1 MAETNFRGPVGS
13 MGPLE
18 SDSGGGVGTSTLATA
33 SIGPMDGPSYFYQGV
48 AILDPRN
55 YPIAKDGLL
64 PGRVPAFIAAPN
76 IVTVDAVPQAA
87 SSSALAAAQVVTAA
101 TPMALATVAVTNFSV
116 GAASLAVGV
125 PLIPA
130 GTSSVTTVIALD
142 FGFTTGTTTANSTT
156 INTPDNTLF
165 SLGQWIVVGNAGNA
179 AGTQS
184 LVTQV
189 QSVSTNG
196 TSLFVSP
203 APATALGVPIGG
215 ANLWGSA
222 LLPPATQFGPSAAS
236 ANAVSK
242 TLQAGVVRAH
252 NPREMLA
259 RNLVVTAS
267 TATGGT
273 AVIAFTG
280 YDVWGNFM
288 TEAISAS
295 GTTLVGGKK
304 AWKYVLSAT
313 PNTTQIA
320 NYTLGFGDSFGLP
333 IRCDEGQS
341 LQAWAGNTALASV
354 TGVATAV
361 TSPATNTTG
370 DVRGTI
376 TMSLFATTNTPIAV
390 QATTNNVVRLYVE
403 QTPTLSAVLNANPNN
418 TIPMFGVPQ
427 STT

>member
-1 MAETNFRGPVGS
+1 MAESQFRGPLGA
-13 MGPLE
+13 MGALE
-18 SDSGGGVGTSTLATA
+18 AETAGGLGTTTFATA
-33 SIGPMDGPSYFYQGV
+33 SIQPMDGPSYVYQGLSV
-48 AILDPRN
+48 LDPRG
-55 YPIAKDGLL
+55 YPLAKDGLL
-64 PGRVPAFIAAPN
+64 PGRIPGFLSAPN
-76 IVTVDAVPQAA
+76 IVTIDAVPQAA

-101 TPMALATVAVTNFSV
+101 TPMALATVAVSNFSA
-116 GAASLAVGV
+116 GAASIAVGV
-125 PLIPA
+125 PLIPL
-130 GTSSVTTVIALD
+130 GTTVVTTVIALD
-142 FGFTTGTTTANSTT
+142 FGFGTGTTTANSSTV
-156 INTPDNTLF
+156 NVPDN
-165 SLGQWIVVGNAGNA
+165 SIYAAGQWIVIGNVANA
-179 AGTQS
+179 AGTAS
-184 LVTQV
+184 LITQV
-189 QSVSTNG
+189 QSVSANG

-203 APATALGVPIGG
+203 QPATALGVPIGG

-222 LLPPATQFGPSAAS
+222 LLPPATQFGPSSVS
-236 ANAVSK
+236 ATAVSK
-242 TLQAGVVRAH
+242 TLQAGVMRLH

-280 YDVWGNFM
+280 YDVWGQFM
-288 TEAISAS
+288 TEAITAS
-295 GTTLVGGKK
+295 GTTQVGGKK
-304 AWKYVLSAT
+304 AWKYILAAT

-320 NYTLGFGDSFGLP
+320 NFTIGFGDTFGLP
-333 IRCDEGQS
+333 IRCDEGQT

-403 QTPTLSAVLNANPNN
+403 QTPTLNAAINSNPNN
-418 TIPMFGVPQ
+418 LVPMFGTTQ
-427 STT
+427 SIT